1 VFLLR
6 LWTSVTWAVG
16 LFCLGGFLSDFLY
29 KLDCVLVFDP
39 VEKQDYPLSSID
51 ELLELRAL

>member
-1 VFLLR
+1 
-6 LWTSVTWAVG
+6 VG

-39 VEKQDYPLSSID
+39 VEKQDYHLSSID